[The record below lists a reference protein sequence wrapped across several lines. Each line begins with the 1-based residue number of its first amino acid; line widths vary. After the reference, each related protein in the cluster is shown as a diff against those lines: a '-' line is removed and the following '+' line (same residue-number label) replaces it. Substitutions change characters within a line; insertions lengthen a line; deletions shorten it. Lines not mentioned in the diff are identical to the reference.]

1 MQESKILGWDIEEIK
16 ELMQTIA
23 SKQGRSL
30 VKCFKYF
37 AIKTNRQTYSVRNFY
52 YRLLEV
58 ANKDKN
64 IAEILVQNGITNSIK
79 TNHFTDEET
88 AKLLRAILRN
98 DKKMSVRK
106 ACFELADGDANLMM
120 RYQNK
125 YRNALK
131 TQPEL
136 IKKISQELQSQN
148 IKTRDEVTRNNIMI
162 MPLKQQE
169 TITEKEIQSLFWG
182 LVKLV
187 KRSAEEEVQ
196 ANLKREAEFANNTL
210 SNALIDLRRKE
221 MLIKELKEQ
230 NERLNLRLKDTEIKL
245 ENSQQKLVS
254 NISKINDLA
263 HSSSIKELKNFIESL
278 KVIEKTQNK

>member
-1 MQESKILGWDIEEIK
+1 MQENKILGWDIEEIK
-16 ELMQTIA
+16 DLMQTIA

-30 VKCFKYF
+30 VKCFKHF

-58 ANKDKN
+58 VNKDKN
-64 IAEILVQNGITNSIK
+64 VAEILVQNGITNSIK

-106 ACFELADGDANLMM
+106 ACFELADGDASLMM

-148 IKTRDEVTRNNIMI
+148 IKTRDESTKNNIMI

-182 LVKLV
+182 LVKLI
-187 KRSAEEEVQ
+187 KRGAEEEVQ

-263 HSSSIKELKNFIESL
+263 HSSSIKELKNFIASL